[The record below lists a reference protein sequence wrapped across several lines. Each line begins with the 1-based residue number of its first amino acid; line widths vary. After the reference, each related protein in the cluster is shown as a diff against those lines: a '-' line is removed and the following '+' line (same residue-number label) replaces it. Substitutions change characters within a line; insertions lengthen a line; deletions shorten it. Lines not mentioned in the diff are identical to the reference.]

1 MQYSYSVVIE
11 EFPKNVKAHRLAVGD
26 VIRCPAFRL
35 GHLTPKNKD
44 LFAEAV
50 TSVGAEPITRVAW
63 RSQAQ
68 MDHYVNWQN
77 STTWGKDSMI
87 PNNDESRG
95 QALFLITCIGLRET
109 WGPEDVG
116 APALLYRE
124 IHASRLRESNSSFY
138 LEARAE
144 RICFC
149 QDDPM
154 ACCSPN
160 PEYIEMFGHGTI
172 QTAW

>member
-1 MQYSYSVVIE
+1 MEFSYAVVIE
-11 EFPKNVKAHRLAVGD
+11 KFPNTVKADRLAVGD

-44 LFAEAV
+44 LFADAV
-50 TSVGAEPITRVAW
+50 TPIGAEPITRVAW
-63 RSQAQ
+63 RNEAQ
-68 MDHYVNWQN
+68 MNHYVNWQN
-77 STTWGKDSMI
+77 STNWGRDSMI
-87 PNNDESRG
+87 PNNDETRG
-95 QALFLITCIGLRET
+95 KALFIVTCIGLRET

-124 IHASRLRESNSSFY
+124 IHASRLNESKSSVSI
-138 LEARAE
+138 LPSAE

-160 PEYIEMFGHGTI
+160 PDHIELVGYGRI